1 MTYKL
6 ITPPSEEPLTLT
18 EVKLHLRVENT
29 DDNALI
35 TALIVAAREQAES
48 ITARALCTQTWE
60 LVLDAFPEACVLR
73 HSPVQS
79 VTSVD
84 YLDTDGASQSL
95 TLADTLLDSESTPGY
110 LVPGY
115 GKAWPATWCVP
126 NAVRVRYVS
135 GYGAADD
142 VPQSIKAW
150 MLLCVGTLYAQ
161 RESFIVG
168 HETAALPDRFW
179 RSLLDPFIDYHVL

>member
-6 ITPPSEEPLTLT
+6 ITPPSEEPLALA
-18 EVKLHLRVENT
+18 EAKSHLRVENT
-29 DDNALI
+29 DDDALI

-95 TLADTLLDSESTPGY
+95 NLLDTILDKDNTPGY
-110 LVPGY
+110 LVPAY
-115 GKAWPATWCVP
+115 GKAWPATYCVP

-135 GYGAADD
+135 GYGAAAD
-142 VPQSIKAW
+142 VPQSIKTW
-150 MLLCVGTLYAQ
+150 MLMAIATFDAQ
-161 RESFIVG
+161 RASFISG
-168 HETAALPDRFW
+168 QSPSALPGRFW
-179 RSLLDPFIDYHVL
+179 DSLLDKFVDYS

>member
-6 ITPPSEEPLTLT
+6 ITPPSEEPLTLDEAKAQIRFESADSDT
-18 EVKLHLRVENT
+18 E
-29 DDNALI
+29 I
-35 TALIVAAREQAES
+35 TAFIVAAREQAEAR
-48 ITARALCTQTWE
+48 TRRALCTQTWE

-95 TLADTLLDSESTPGY
+95 NLLDTILDKDNTPGY
-110 LVPGY
+110 LVPAY
-115 GKAWPATWCVP
+115 GKAWPATYCVP

-135 GYGAADD
+135 GYGAAAD
-142 VPQSIKAW
+142 VPQSIKTW
-150 MLLCVGTLYAQ
+150 MLMAIATFDAQ
-161 RESFIVG
+161 RASFISG
-168 HETAALPDRFW
+168 QSPSALPGRFW
-179 RSLLDPFIDYHVL
+179 DSLLDKFVDYS

>member
-84 YLDTDGASQSL
+84 YIDTDGASQSL
-95 TLADTLLDSESTPGY
+95 TLTDTLLDSDNTPGY
-110 LVPGY
+110 LV
-115 GKAWPATWCVP
+115 
-126 NAVRVRYVS
+126 
-135 GYGAADD
+135 
-142 VPQSIKAW
+142 
-150 MLLCVGTLYAQ
+150 
-161 RESFIVG
+161 
-168 HETAALPDRFW
+168 TA
-179 RSLLDPFIDYHVL
+179 